1 MPRHHIGFVVGGFFL
16 IQWWLII
23 INIIICDSLI
33 YPISMHLHVYPY
45 LYTSMHPSSVNPH
58 SPPSPIFPPV
68 STSTHH
74 TSHTHTSTHKF
85 THLHIYNPTTTATTP
100 ITAATT
106 TEARSSFSAPPVK
119 GAASV
124 VEAAGAGVD
133 VDVGGACG
141 VDDGGLGEEPAGVE
155 AVAGAEGVLGEAA
168 AGLGEETALGAE
180 APAAGELGGTPAAG
194 VGGAEGA
201 LETWLVVTV
210 WVFVASAVLA
220 LRRVGQAGLLGVG
233 QTGQDMKTVVVA
245 VVVTPAA
252 GVVVVAVVVTVVVA
266 MLVAR
271 LLRRELAAVVA
282 AVVVL
287 AKLELL
293 PGTMG
298 EPEDWGRTGA
308 VPEDWGTGAEPDA
321 AIVGTLRVDV
331 ALPELVGRVDAAAPE
346 LVAAA
351 GVVPFR
357 IVKRA
362 EVIVA
367 PGTIGVLLWGQ
378 VGQTTGA

>member
-1 MPRHHIGFVVGGFFL
+1 M
-16 IQWWLII
+16 
-23 INIIICDSLI
+23 
-33 YPISMHLHVYPY
+33 
-45 LYTSMHPSSVNPH
+45 
-58 SPPSPIFPPV
+58 
-68 STSTHH
+68 
-74 TSHTHTSTHKF
+74 
-85 THLHIYNPTTTATTP
+85 
-100 ITAATT
+100 
-106 TEARSSFSAPPVK
+106 
-119 GAASV
+119 

-155 AVAGAEGVLGEAA
+155 AVAGLEGVLGEAA

-180 APAAGELGGTPAAG
+180 APAAGELVGTPVAG

-220 LRRVGQAGLLGVG
+220 LRRVGQTGLLGVG

-252 GVVVVAVVVTVVVA
+252 GVVVVVVA

-308 VPEDWGTGAEPDA
+308 VPEDWGTGAEPEDWGRTGAEPDA

-331 ALPELVGRVDAAAPE
+331 ALPELVGRVDAAVPE
-346 LVAAA
+346 LA
-351 GVVPFR
+351 G
-357 IVKRA
+357 
-362 EVIVA
+362 
-367 PGTIGVLLWGQ
+367 
-378 VGQTTGA
+378 

>member
-1 MPRHHIGFVVGGFFL
+1 M
-16 IQWWLII
+16 
-23 INIIICDSLI
+23 
-33 YPISMHLHVYPY
+33 
-45 LYTSMHPSSVNPH
+45 
-58 SPPSPIFPPV
+58 
-68 STSTHH
+68 
-74 TSHTHTSTHKF
+74 
-85 THLHIYNPTTTATTP
+85 
-100 ITAATT
+100 
-106 TEARSSFSAPPVK
+106 K

-124 VEAAGAGVD
+124 VEAAGAVVD

-155 AVAGAEGVLGEAA
+155 AVAGVEGVLGEAA
-168 AGLGEETALGAE
+168 AGLGEETALVAE
-180 APAAGELGGTPAAG
+180 APAAGELGGTLAAG

-220 LRRVGQAGLLGVG
+220 LRRVGQTGLLGVG

-298 EPEDWGRTGA
+298 EPEDWGTGA
-308 VPEDWGTGAEPDA
+308 EPEDWGWTGAEPDA

-331 ALPELVGRVDAAAPE
+331 ALPELVG
-346 LVAAA
+346 
-351 GVVPFR
+351 
-357 IVKRA
+357 
-362 EVIVA
+362 
-367 PGTIGVLLWGQ
+367 
-378 VGQTTGA
+378 

>member
-1 MPRHHIGFVVGGFFL
+1 
-16 IQWWLII
+16 
-23 INIIICDSLI
+23 
-33 YPISMHLHVYPY
+33 
-45 LYTSMHPSSVNPH
+45 
-58 SPPSPIFPPV
+58 
-68 STSTHH
+68 
-74 TSHTHTSTHKF
+74 
-85 THLHIYNPTTTATTP
+85 
-100 ITAATT
+100 
-106 TEARSSFSAPPVK
+106 VK
-119 GAASV
+119 GAALV

-155 AVAGAEGVLGEAA
+155 AVAGLEGVLGEAA

-220 LRRVGQAGLLGVG
+220 LRRVGQTGLLGVG

-308 VPEDWGTGAEPDA
+308 VPEDWGTGAEPEDWGRTGAEPDA

-331 ALPELVGRVDAAAPE
+331 AMPELVGRVDAAVPELVARRVDVAVPE

-367 PGTIGVLLWGQ
+367 PGAIGVLLWGQ

>member
-1 MPRHHIGFVVGGFFL
+1 M
-16 IQWWLII
+16 
-23 INIIICDSLI
+23 
-33 YPISMHLHVYPY
+33 
-45 LYTSMHPSSVNPH
+45 
-58 SPPSPIFPPV
+58 
-68 STSTHH
+68 
-74 TSHTHTSTHKF
+74 
-85 THLHIYNPTTTATTP
+85 
-100 ITAATT
+100 
-106 TEARSSFSAPPVK
+106 
-119 GAASV
+119 
-124 VEAAGAGVD
+124 VEAAGTGVE

-220 LRRVGQAGLLGVG
+220 LRRVGQTGLLGVG

-252 GVVVVAVVVTVVVA
+252 GVVVVAVVVAVVVTVVVA

-298 EPEDWGRTGA
+298 E
-308 VPEDWGTGAEPDA
+308 PEDWGTGAEPDA

>member
-1 MPRHHIGFVVGGFFL
+1 M
-16 IQWWLII
+16 
-23 INIIICDSLI
+23 
-33 YPISMHLHVYPY
+33 
-45 LYTSMHPSSVNPH
+45 
-58 SPPSPIFPPV
+58 
-68 STSTHH
+68 
-74 TSHTHTSTHKF
+74 
-85 THLHIYNPTTTATTP
+85 
-100 ITAATT
+100 
-106 TEARSSFSAPPVK
+106 K
-119 GAASV
+119 GAALV

-220 LRRVGQAGLLGVG
+220 LRRVGQTGLLGVG

-252 GVVVVAVVVTVVVA
+252 RVVVVAVVVTVVV
-266 MLVAR
+266 
-271 LLRRELAAVVA
+271 

-308 VPEDWGTGAEPDA
+308 VPEDWGRTGAEPDA

-331 ALPELVGRVDAAAPE
+331 ALPELVGRVDAAVPE

>member
-1 MPRHHIGFVVGGFFL
+1 VGGFFL

-74 TSHTHTSTHKF
+74 TSHTHTSTHKS

-119 GAASV
+119 GAALV

-220 LRRVGQAGLLGVG
+220 LRRVGQTGLLGVG

-252 GVVVVAVVVTVVVA
+252 RVVVVAVVVTVVV
-266 MLVAR
+266 
-271 LLRRELAAVVA
+271 

-308 VPEDWGTGAEPDA
+308 VPEDWGRTGAEPDA

-331 ALPELVGRVDAAAPE
+331 ALPELVGRVDAAVPE

>member
-1 MPRHHIGFVVGGFFL
+1 M
-16 IQWWLII
+16 
-23 INIIICDSLI
+23 
-33 YPISMHLHVYPY
+33 
-45 LYTSMHPSSVNPH
+45 
-58 SPPSPIFPPV
+58 
-68 STSTHH
+68 
-74 TSHTHTSTHKF
+74 
-85 THLHIYNPTTTATTP
+85 
-100 ITAATT
+100 
-106 TEARSSFSAPPVK
+106 
-119 GAASV
+119 
-124 VEAAGAGVD
+124 EAAGAGVD

-141 VDDGGLGEEPAGVE
+141 VDDGGLGEESAGVE

-168 AGLGEETALGAE
+168 
-180 APAAGELGGTPAAG
+180 GELGGTPVAG

-210 WVFVASAVLA
+210 WLFVASAVLA
-220 LRRVGQAGLLGVG
+220 LRRVGQTGLLGVG

-252 GVVVVAVVVTVVVA
+252 RVVVVAVVVTVVVA

-308 VPEDWGTGAEPDA
+308 VPEDWGTGAEPEDWGRTGAEPDA

-331 ALPELVGRVDAAAPE
+331 ALPELVGRVDAAVPELAGRVDAAAPE

>member
-1 MPRHHIGFVVGGFFL
+1 MGGFFL

-74 TSHTHTSTHKF
+74 TSHTHTSTHKS

-180 APAAGELGGTPAAG
+180 APAAGELVGTPVAG

-220 LRRVGQAGLLGVG
+220 LRRVGQTGLLGVG

-252 GVVVVAVVVTVVVA
+252 GVVVVVVAVVVTVVVA

-308 VPEDWGTGAEPDA
+308 VPEDWGTGAEPEDWGRTGAEPDA

-331 ALPELVGRVDAAAPE
+331 ALPELVGRVDAAVPE
-346 LVAAA
+346 LA
-351 GVVPFR
+351 G
-357 IVKRA
+357 
-362 EVIVA
+362 
-367 PGTIGVLLWGQ
+367 
-378 VGQTTGA
+378 